1 MLGTANGDLLGGF
14 GASSYRKG
22 SAKWSKACKA
32 VCLVLLASGA
42 LMALISITNANSSPR
57 VTGMI
62 LGALLGLAGVAG
74 FAGGHSR
81 SANLLNMSV
90 VVSIIGLLI
99 AFQFIGEVGRETE
112 VDCALAELYVRGLA
126 TERLVKDQHQAEIFN
141 SIYTRMNEMEDM
153 LDLVQHGAI
162 KALDLRAKQDQL
174 RETDQA
180 YIHAKL
186 QQLHHHAEAM
196 LESVLQNPNITEE
209 SVRQMAQ
216 HEKDALQNRIDL
228 ADQAL
233 VKIKAKHNQ
242 ENFTLSLPEYEE
254 ILDALVGSH
263 YSTVPDHLS
272 HENHHELGAL
282 LMQAKAEL
290 PNMQG
295 ALERTQE
302 NQYHLYNVDGAGD
315 EITELARVRAEKQK
329 EWEQKFT
336 EHLQRRE
343 QSHADVSWL
352 QSMPQHCVQESRS
365 KTLLIGSGLLAA
377 ALQLVAVYVI
387 LSLLLRIPIKGD

>member
-1 MLGTANGDLLGGF
+1 MLGTTNGDLLGGF

-22 SAKWSKACKA
+22 SAKWSRACKA
-32 VCLVLLASGA
+32 VCIVLLGAGA
-42 LMALISITNANSSPR
+42 LMALISLTNANSSPR

-62 LGALLGLAGVAG
+62 LGALLGLGGLAG
-74 FAGGHSR
+74 FAGAQSR
-81 SANLLNMSV
+81 SANLLNIGV

-99 AFQFIGEVGRETE
+99 AFQFIGEVGREAE

-126 TERLVKDQHQAEIFN
+126 TERLVKDQHQAEIF
-141 SIYTRMNEMEDM
+141 STIYSRINEMEDM

-162 KALDLRAKQDQL
+162 KAVDLRAKQDQL

-180 YIHAKL
+180 YIQAKL
-186 QQLHHHAEAM
+186 QQLHQHAEIM
-196 LESVLQNPNITEE
+196 LDSVLKNPNITEE
-209 SVRQMAQ
+209 SYKLMAQ
-216 HEKDALQNRIDL
+216 HEKDALQTRIDL
-228 ADQAL
+228 ADQAI
-233 VKIKAKHNQ
+233 VKIKAKHAD

-263 YSTVPDHLS
+263 YTNVPDHLS
-272 HENHHELGAL
+272 HESHHELGAL

-315 EITELARVRAEKQK
+315 DITELARVRAEKQK
-329 EWEQKFT
+329 DWERKQDWNKN
-336 EHLQRRE
+336 R
-343 QSHADVSWL
+343 
-352 QSMPQHCVQESRS
+352 
-365 KTLLIGSGLLAA
+365 
-377 ALQLVAVYVI
+377 LQLQP
-387 LSLLLRIPIKGD
+387 LFN